1 MFTKAIKL
9 LQKDPVLKPIIK
21 ACKKEVEQR
30 FDRIEEQK
38 DVYLILI
45 KSIVSQ
51 QLSSKA
57 ANTIYARFEALF
69 NKVYPEP
76 KEVIKLSNEILR
88 SVRLSGQKSSYI
100 KALAEYA
107 VEYDMS
113 YEHLSTLS
121 NEDLIEQLT
130 SIKGVGQWTV
140 EMMLIFSLK
149 RLDVFPYDDL
159 VIRNQMIKLYKLQ
172 TRGKQLKQDCFAI
185 AQDWQPYG
193 SIASLFLWQSKR
205 IGIIE

>member
-1 MFTKAIKL
+1 MFAKAIKH
-9 LQKDPVLKPIIK
+9 LQKDLVLKPIIK

-38 DVYLILI
+38 DVYLILL

-51 QLSSKA
+51 QLSTKA
-57 ANTIYARFEALF
+57 ANTIYSRFEALF
-69 NKVYPEP
+69 NTSYPKP
-76 KEVIKLSNEILR
+76 KEVLRLSNETLR
-88 SVRLSGQKSSYI
+88 SVGLSGQKCSYI

-107 VEYDMS
+107 LEYDMS
-113 YEHLSTLS
+113 YEHISTLS

-159 VIRNQMIKLYKLQ
+159 VVRNQMIKLYNLQ
-172 TRGKQLKQDCFAI
+172 GKGKQLKQECFAI
-185 AQDWQPYG
+185 AQDWHPYG
-193 SIASLFLWQSKR
+193 SIASLFLWQSKHLV
-205 IGIIE
+205 

>member
-1 MFTKAIKL
+1 MFTKAIKH

-38 DVYLILI
+38 DVYLILL

-51 QLSSKA
+51 QLFTKA
-57 ANTIYARFEALF
+57 ANTIYSRFEALF
-69 NKVYPEP
+69 NTSYPKP
-76 KEVIKLSNEILR
+76 KEVLRLSNETLR
-88 SVRLSGQKSSYI
+88 SVGLSGQKCSYI

-107 VEYDMS
+107 IAYDMS
-113 YEHLSTLS
+113 YEHISTLS

-149 RLDVFPYDDL
+149 RLDIFPCDDL
-159 VIRNQMIKLYKLQ
+159 VVRNQMIKLYNLQ
-172 TRGKQLKQDCFAI
+172 GKGKQLKQECFAI
-185 AQDWQPYG
+185 AQNWQPYG
-193 SIASLFLWQSKR
+193 SLASLFLWQSKHLV
-205 IGIIE
+205 

>member
-1 MFTKAIKL
+1 MFAKSIKH

-30 FDRIEEQK
+30 FDGIEEQK
-38 DVYLILI
+38 DVYLILL

-69 NKVYPEP
+69 KNAYPKP
-76 KEVIKLSNEILR
+76 KEVLKLSSETLR
-88 SVRLSGQKSSYI
+88 SVGLSGQKSSYI

-107 VEYDMS
+107 TAYDMS
-113 YEHLSTLS
+113 YEHISSLS

-159 VIRNQMIKLYKLQ
+159 VVRNQMIKLYNLQ
-172 TRGKQLKQDCFAI
+172 SKGKQLKQECFAI
-185 AQDWQPYG
+185 AQNWQPYG
-193 SIASLFLWQSKR
+193 SIVSLFLWQSKQMV
-205 IGIIE
+205 

>member
-1 MFTKAIKL
+1 MFAKAVKH

-38 DVYLILI
+38 DVYLILL

-51 QLSSKA
+51 QLSTKA
-57 ANTIYARFEALF
+57 ANTIYSAFEALF
-69 NKVYPEP
+69 NTSYPKP
-76 KEVIKLSNEILR
+76 NEVLRLSNETLR
-88 SVRLSGQKSSYI
+88 SAGLSGQKCSYI

-107 VEYDMS
+107 LAYDMS
-113 YEHLSTLS
+113 YEHISNLS

-149 RLDVFPYDDL
+149 RLDIFPYDDL
-159 VIRNQMIKLYKLQ
+159 VVRNQMIKLYNLQ
-172 TRGKQLKQDCFAI
+172 GKGKQLKQDCFAI
-185 AQDWQPYG
+185 AQNWQPYG
-193 SIASLFLWQSKR
+193 SVASLFLWQSKQV
-205 IGIIE
+205 G